1 MLKTA
6 AVRGLFPGTHQS
18 DLAQVR
24 YAATISARVRWLV
37 LAAATFEAIYRPL
50 DGHTAVFNVGLAV
63 GLGALNGA
71 LHYRLISNRPVARRH
86 VLGIGAVDI
95 VVITA
100 AIIANGG
107 FSSFIY
113 VAYFPVVGIFA
124 LLGPPTLAVASVA
137 TVAGIYIAVCLIVD
151 PGLDLDAR
159 DEKAMLWRI
168 VVLYAVSSSIAMIS
182 RFERAIRRDAV
193 EQERARQRERD
204 ELSRTIHDTTA
215 QTAYMIGLGIDAAT
229 KLAGDGNEELKATLA
244 ATSELSRWA
253 MWDLSPNPPKKSAR
267 AAAFVCSA
275 VAGTM
280 VFDRITYQPQGAPI
294 RCYQRATPTG

>member
-1 MLKTA
+1 MRTHHPQRWVRQDICGVGLPESSSGARRVGLLKTA

-124 LLGPPTLAVASVA
+124 LLGPPTLAVAFGGDCRRHLHRCVPDRGSR
-137 TVAGIYIAVCLIVD
+137 AGPRCQGREGHALENRRAVRRLRKHRHD
-151 PGLDLDAR
+151 Q
-159 DEKAMLWRI
+159 
-168 VVLYAVSSSIAMIS
+168 SI
-182 RFERAIRRDAV
+182 
-193 EQERARQRERD
+193 RAR
-204 ELSRTIHDTTA
+204 HTTGRSGTGTG
-215 QTAYMIGLGIDAAT
+215 TA
-229 KLAGDGNEELKATLA
+229 
-244 ATSELSRWA
+244 
-253 MWDLSPNPPKKSAR
+253 AR
-267 AAAFVCSA
+267 ARRAFADYPRHDRADRLHDRAGHRCSHQ
-275 VAGTM
+275 AG
-280 VFDRITYQPQGAPI
+280 R
-294 RCYQRATPTG
+294 